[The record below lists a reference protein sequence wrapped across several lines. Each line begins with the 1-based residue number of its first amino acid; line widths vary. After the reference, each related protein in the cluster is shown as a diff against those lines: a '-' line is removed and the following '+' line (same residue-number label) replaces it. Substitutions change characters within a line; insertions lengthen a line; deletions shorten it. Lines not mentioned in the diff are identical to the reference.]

1 MEEGTMRRAIV
12 GAVVVG
18 LTGLVAGAGVAQ
30 ETATPAVDAILERHI
45 EAVGGR
51 AALER
56 LETRTMTGFELTDLP
71 TWDPPVRD
79 SVTLEIRATADGQ
92 YLVVKDG
99 DEGRWEDG
107 CNGTQCWSRSGTK
120 VKPDMRCDPRFT
132 WLMDPQGALRFHEH
146 FPTMQVKGVVELDGR
161 EHYRVDIDDDDTNAL
176 YFDVETG
183 LLTRLGYNRTLSDF
197 RKIDG
202 VLVPFRYASSRKG
215 GSTTV
220 VFERIAHN
228 EPLPDTEFAVPKH

>member
-1 MEEGTMRRAIV
+1 MQEGTMRKLFGGAVIV
-12 GAVVVG
+12 GWMGV
-18 LTGLVAGAGVAQ
+18 VAGAGVAQ

-56 LETRTMTGFELTDLP
+56 LETRTTTGFELTDLP

-79 SVTLEIRATADGQ
+79 SVTVTIRAVAGGQ
-92 YLVVKDG
+92 YLVVKEGDG
-99 DEGRWEDG
+99 ERWEDG
-107 CNGTQCWSRSGTK
+107 CDGTQCWSRSDMA
-120 VKPDMRCDPRFT
+120 VKPDVRCDPRFA

-146 FPTMQVKGVVELDGR
+146 FPNMGVKGVVELEGR
-161 EHYRVDIDDDDTNAL
+161 KYYRVDIDDDDTNAL

-197 RKIDG
+197 RSVDG
-202 VLVPFRYASSRKG
+202 VLVPHRHSISRKG

-228 EPLPDTEFAVPKH
+228 EPLVDTEFAVPKP